1 MWHSSSLLAK
11 LKRLQ
16 IFYVCNMSLLT
27 NGESYVY
34 KTALP
39 LTEAGSKSAI
49 GLVFMAPVCFN
60 NTFLTLLL

>member
-1 MWHSSSLLAK
+1 
-11 LKRLQ
+11 
-16 IFYVCNMSLLT
+16 MSLLT